1 MKSNTKQ
8 NKNMGKKAQ
17 PNLTPE
23 QRINMTTTFKMEDAK
38 EKWKKK
44 HHKTKKKI
52 SWL

>member
-8 NKNMGKKAQ
+8 NKNTGKKAQ

-38 EKWKKK
+38 EK
-44 HHKTKKKI
+44 
-52 SWL
+52 